1 MIQIHGLTLWLR
13 NLVRRT
19 HQGHVDTLFGTSVAA
34 LGGEDYLGEQS
45 RARSGL
51 AIVSVNVAI
60 RETRGTSGHFHG
72 IGVIL
77 AALKWVLAELVFVML
92 HETDLAYTHCR
103 GRLIRNICIL

>member
-72 IGVIL
+72 IGVIF
-77 AALKWVLAELVFVML
+77 AALKWVLQNWFLLYYMKPTWL
-92 HETDLAYTHCR
+92 TH
-103 GRLIRNICIL
+103 IVEAV

>member
-19 HQGHVDTLFGTSVAA
+19 HQGHVDTLFGTSFAA

-77 AALKWVLAELVFVML
+77 AALKWVLVSRTGFCHV
-92 HETDLAYTHCR
+92 T
-103 GRLIRNICIL
+103 

>member
-1 MIQIHGLTLWLR
+1 MIKIHGLTLWLR
-13 NLVRRT
+13 NLVRRA
-19 HQGHVDTLFGTSVAA
+19 HQGHVDTLFGTSFAA

-77 AALKWVLAELVFVML
+77 AALKWVLQNWFLSCYMKPTWL
-92 HETDLAYTHCR
+92 TDIVEAV
-103 GRLIRNICIL
+103 